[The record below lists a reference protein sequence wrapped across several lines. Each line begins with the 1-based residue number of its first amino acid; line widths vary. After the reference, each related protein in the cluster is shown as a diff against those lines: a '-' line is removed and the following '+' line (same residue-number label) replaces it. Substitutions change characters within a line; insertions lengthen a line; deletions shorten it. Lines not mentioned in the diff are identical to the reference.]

1 MLNDPQWVRFAGTNA
16 VFSEK
21 PIVGGVPTLG
31 VGAYR
36 CNNPKCEVPHM
47 TIACID
53 QEGREISVLLSPD
66 TGAEIAKT
74 IVLKLGELG
83 HSLFALVGMRCMTM
97 VNELATMTEIEADFL
112 DGQGL
117 REACRST
124 LGTDPMVIGQVLPRR
139 YSEQDRSR
147 AIFEVARQTPVDAT
161 VAANIVEIVAEALGL
176 RLGGE

>member
-1 MLNDPQWVRFAGTNA
+1 MLNDPNWVRFAGTNA
-16 VFSEK
+16 AFSEK

-112 DGQGL
+112 DGHGL
-117 REACRST
+117 REACRLT
-124 LGTDPMVIGQVLPRR
+124 LGTGPMVIGQVLPRR
-139 YSEQDRSR
+139 YSDQDRDR
-147 AIFEVARQTPVDAT
+147 AIAAVQHEQVQGTNHADRIVD
-161 VAANIVEIVAEALGL
+161 IVAEALGL